1 MLFATTPTV
10 VFYCTAKF
18 NFDFISNYY
27 ISYCDISR
35 FVMSPTSISRFP
47 LCFILYGYLIIISA
61 LFSKSDYSI
70 LRTSLMLH
78 PLLSLNILA
87 CGRRVGFIFYGV
99 GMYDMT
105 GRCVFERKIAL
116 KRKFEPI
123 LLLYGLPDGRFPSAF
138 PAFLSFLSLKTDFGL
153 FLAYF
158 VTIHSIYY
166 IPVISYPQGIL
177 SYPQPISK
185 LSTILG

>member
-1 MLFATTPTV
+1 MLFTTIPTV

-47 LCFILYGYLIIISA
+47 LCFILYGYLIIESA

-87 CGRRVGFIFYGV
+87 YGRGVGFIFYGV

-105 GRCVFERKIAL
+105 GRCVFASKFAL
-116 KRKFEPI
+116 KRKFKPI
-123 LLLYGLPDGRFPSAF
+123 LLLYGLPDEA
-138 PAFLSFLSLKTDFGL
+138 ACSL
-153 FLAYF
+153 
-158 VTIHSIYY
+158 VH
-166 IPVISYPQGIL
+166 
-177 SYPQPISK
+177 
-185 LSTILG
+185 